1 MKFRQGVAAVLAVA
15 TSLGAASSA
24 HAARGMEIGLQDD
37 AVFLYQNY
45 YNRDLALQQA
55 RQLGVTRLRVNILWN
70 RIAAAEAG
78 QTVPP
83 SQVTYNWAPYD
94 SLVNAAAAYGIK
106 VQFSLTGPAPAWANA
121 KHKNDLHSGAYRPS
135 AFYYGLFAHSVAQH
149 FVGRVDRYS
158 IWN

>member
-1 MKFRQGVAAVLAVA
+1 MRRLLAAVLV
-15 TSLGAASSA
+15 AASSLSAATSA
-24 HAARGMEIGLQDD
+24 HAAPGMEVGLQDD

-78 QTVPP
+78 QTIPP

-94 SLVNAAAAYGIK
+94 SLVNAAAAYGI
-106 VQFSLTGPAPAWANA
+106 
-121 KHKNDLHSGAYRPS
+121 
-135 AFYYGLFAHSVAQH
+135 
-149 FVGRVDRYS
+149 
-158 IWN
+158 